1 MGKNKKRLSLSR
13 VRKKPHHSYVL
24 KASEE
29 SKWRLVATVCSMRH
43 GMAIA
48 FIKVQR
54 PSVVLTRAIQCRR
67 GLEIKWNGFGRQSGE
82 EGFGSVREKIARSCF
97 LHSIIIIIIS

>member
-1 MGKNKKRLSLSR
+1 
-13 VRKKPHHSYVL
+13 
-24 KASEE
+24 
-29 SKWRLVATVCSMRH
+29 
-43 GMAIA
+43 MAIA

-82 EGFGSVREKIARSCF
+82 EGFGSVREKKLPGVAF
-97 LHSIIIIIIS
+97 